1 MNVNHITKIDK
12 KGAHYISAL
21 MHLHGVRQDIIAEQT
36 KSSRTLV
43 SLVAARKRGIQN
55 ARGPK
60 IIAIRKAIAE
70 ALDMPEGELFDT
82 DRESNIVN
90 NPHNKYS
97 NAA

>member
-21 MHLHGVRQDIIAEQT
+21 MHLHGVRQDEIAEQT
-36 KSSRTLV
+36 KASRTLV

-70 ALDMPEGELFDT
+70 ALEMPEGELFEM
-82 DRESNIVN
+82 DRESNVIK
-90 NPHNKYS
+90 NPHNKIS
-97 NAA
+97 KAA